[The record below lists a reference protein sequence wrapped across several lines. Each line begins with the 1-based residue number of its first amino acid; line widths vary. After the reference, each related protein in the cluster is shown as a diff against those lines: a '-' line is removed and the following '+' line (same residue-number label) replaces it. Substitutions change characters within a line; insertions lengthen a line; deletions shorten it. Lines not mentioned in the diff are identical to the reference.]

1 MTIENDDI
9 KKKKSWKRNLIKIIL
24 IIVFTIFLYEL
35 YKILLNFGASLL
47 LAFLIMLFLT
57 LVFIGLL
64 VKDKNKSFFSRYKRD
79 RNNSITDTSK
89 DDFLNEYEKYHPQKR
104 RIDYINIRSKYRK
117 PLVRKCSNCGIMI
130 PGFVKK
136 CPNCGERIGT

>member
-1 MTIENDDI
+1 MTTESTDV
-9 KKKKSWKRNLIKIIL
+9 KKKSWKRNLIKGISIIVYIIL
-24 IIVFTIFLYEL
+24 LYEL
-35 YKILLNFGASLL
+35 YNILRNLGASILLAL
-47 LAFLIMLFLT
+47 LIMLFPT

-64 VKDKNKSFFSRYKRD
+64 LKDKNVSFFSRYKRSI
-79 RNNSITDTSK
+79 NNKDTSK

-104 RIDYINIRSKYRK
+104 RIDYIDIRSKYRK
-117 PLVRKCSNCGIMI
+117 PLVRKCSNCGIMV

>member
-1 MTIENDDI
+1 MTTESTDV
-9 KKKKSWKRNLIKIIL
+9 KKKKSWKRNLIKGISIIVYIIL
-24 IIVFTIFLYEL
+24 LYEL
-35 YKILLNFGASLL
+35 YNILLNLGASIL
-47 LAFLIMLFLT
+47 LALLIMLFPT

-64 VKDKNKSFFSRYKRD
+64 LKDKNVSFFSRYKRSI
-79 RNNSITDTSK
+79 NNKDTSK

-104 RIDYINIRSKYRK
+104 RIDYIDIRSKYRK
-117 PLVRKCSNCGIMI
+117 PLVRKCSNCGIMV